1 MDLKKMQ
8 VKPQDSHKE
17 SLNSND
23 FIYLMVEDAV
33 AENQYHGRRK
43 RKIKCNLMY

>member
-1 MDLKKMQ
+1 MQ
-8 VKPQDSHKE
+8 VKQQDSHKE

-23 FIYLMVEDAV
+23 FIYLMVGDAV
-33 AENQYHGRRK
+33 TENQYHRQRK